1 MPTVFI
7 DGQAGTTGLEISQRL
22 SDREGIDLLTIED
35 ALRKDPAARLALM
48 GGAVSAVGAAG
59 RSGSP
64 VSSTGSSAALGG
76 GATERARRGWASA
89 SLDSTTPSS
98 SGG

>member
-48 GGAVSAVGAAG
+48 
-59 RSGSP
+59 
-64 VSSTGSSAALGG
+64 
-76 GATERARRGWASA
+76 ERADVTVLCLPDAAAVAAVELGRGKTRF
-89 SLDSTTPSS
+89 L
-98 SGG
+98 